1 SCRWPAPMRSPTS
14 RRPSASRRATKRP
27 TTSKITIASTATD
40 GTTHMLMKRK
50 DGSASRA
57 RLQGI
62 AAGLAS
68 GVLDRR
74 TFLRRSG
81 PAAGA
86 GAALGLMPL
95 GSVRKA
101 QAGPKIV
108 GAPTELRKN
117 VCTHCPVGCTVIDEV
132 QNGVW
137 VGQEPAWDS
146 PINRGSHCAKGASV
160 RELVHGDRRLK
171 YPMKLVNGE
180 WTRLS
185 WDQAISEIGD
195 KMLEIRAKSGAD
207 SVYLLGSAKFSNEGG
222 YLFRKFAAFWG
233 TNSID

>member
-1 SCRWPAPMRSPTS
+1 
-14 RRPSASRRATKRP
+14 
-27 TTSKITIASTATD
+27 
-40 GTTHMLMKRK
+40 MLMKRK
-50 DGSASRA
+50 DGSAGRA

-81 PAAGA
+81 LAAGA
-86 GAALGLMPL
+86 GAAIGLMPL

-101 QAGPKIV
+101 QAGPKII
-108 GAPTELRKN
+108 GAPTEIRKN
-117 VCTHCPVGCTVIDEV
+117 ICTHCSVGCTVIAEV

-146 PINRGSHCAKGASV
+146 PLNRGSHCAKGASV

-171 YPMKLVNGE
+171 YPMKLVGGQ
-180 WTRLS
+180 WQRVS
-185 WDQAISEIGD
+185 WDQAIDEIGN
-195 KMLEIRAKSGAD
+195 KMLDVRNKHGSD
-207 SVYLLGSAKFSNEGG
+207 SVYFIGSAKYTNEAA
-222 YLFRKFAAFWG
+222 YLLRKFGAF
-233 TNSID
+233 